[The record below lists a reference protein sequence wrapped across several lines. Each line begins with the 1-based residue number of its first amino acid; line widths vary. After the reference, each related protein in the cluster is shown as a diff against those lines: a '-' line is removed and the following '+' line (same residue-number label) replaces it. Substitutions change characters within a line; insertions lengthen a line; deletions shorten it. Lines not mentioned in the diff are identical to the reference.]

1 MQPRRYA
8 SMSTPRR
15 PLGKTWQIIPLD
27 EPWHIMRGPD
37 VHDRPDRRIVI
48 KRRDTKH
55 DMWLIGA
62 IGNDMRAAQ
71 RAESPHP
78 AR

>member
-1 MQPRRYA
+1 
-8 SMSTPRR
+8 
-15 PLGKTWQIIPLD
+15 
-27 EPWHIMRGPD
+27 
-37 VHDRPDRRIVI
+37 
-48 KRRDTKH
+48 
-55 DMWLIGA
+55 MWLIGA